1 MLPLLH
7 LVLLPISPSPAAAKS
22 CTQFSSSAVR
32 SGVLLCTQ
40 HCAPSQPRLR
50 LLRPR
55 PPLPLQSPTTCRAE
69 KARTGSHALL
79 GSSPPHNNYR
89 GALMR
94 RRGGEKSALLIS
106 FSLLLPPFPPPLPHT
121 PWRRGDDIL
130 ATDLALGPPDLLAT
144 TTPDILA
151 TYFPIGLIGVTGRGR
166 GLRVRKGTQ
175 YGYASFCR
183 SQGRKGVFD
192 KKTSEVIFL
201 CYFF

>member
-106 FSLLLPPFPPPLPHT
+106 FSLLLPPPLSSSSPSHAMAKERT
-121 PWRRGDDIL
+121 EENFSSVVQSREVVVFRL
-130 ATDLALGPPDLLAT
+130 
-144 TTPDILA
+144 
-151 TYFPIGLIGVTGRGR
+151 
-166 GLRVRKGTQ
+166 
-175 YGYASFCR
+175 SER
-183 SQGRKGVFD
+183 S
-192 KKTSEVIFL
+192 E
-201 CYFF
+201 